1 MSSRRLGWRRQGGE
15 ADPLHKVPLERILLR
30 LKYRGP
36 ELYQRRPLMHDLVP
50 ENEAS
55 PTTRVTVVLA
65 WLPVTLPLLWGIWQ
79 TVKKAA
85 VLFR

>member
-1 MSSRRLGWRRQGGE
+1 MRDSDGVARSPDSSWV
-15 ADPLHKVPLERILLR
+15 KV
-30 LKYRGP
+30 
-36 ELYQRRPLMHDLVP
+36 
-50 ENEAS
+50 A
-55 PTTRVTVVLA
+55 LA

>member
-1 MSSRRLGWRRQGGE
+1 MVDNDGSEAGAGSGW
-15 ADPLHKVPLERILLR
+15 VI
-30 LKYRGP
+30 
-36 ELYQRRPLMHDLVP
+36 
-50 ENEAS
+50 
-55 PTTRVTVVLA
+55 VVLA

>member
-1 MSSRRLGWRRQGGE
+1 MANNDGSEEQAGSSW
-15 ADPLHKVPLERILLR
+15 A
-30 LKYRGP
+30 
-36 ELYQRRPLMHDLVP
+36 LVI
-50 ENEAS
+50 
-55 PTTRVTVVLA
+55 LA

>member
-1 MSSRRLGWRRQGGE
+1 VANNRASEESAGSSW
-15 ADPLHKVPLERILLR
+15 A
-30 LKYRGP
+30 
-36 ELYQRRPLMHDLVP
+36 M
-50 ENEAS
+50 
-55 PTTRVTVVLA
+55 VVLA

>member
-1 MSSRRLGWRRQGGE
+1 VADNAGSEEAKGSSW
-15 ADPLHKVPLERILLR
+15 A
-30 LKYRGP
+30 
-36 ELYQRRPLMHDLVP
+36 M
-50 ENEAS
+50 
-55 PTTRVTVVLA
+55 VVLA

>member
-1 MSSRRLGWRRQGGE
+1 VANNDTSREPAGANWL
-15 ADPLHKVPLERILLR
+15 I
-30 LKYRGP
+30 
-36 ELYQRRPLMHDLVP
+36 
-50 ENEAS
+50 
-55 PTTRVTVVLA
+55 VVLA

>member
-1 MSSRRLGWRRQGGE
+1 VTNNRASEEPAGSSW
-15 ADPLHKVPLERILLR
+15 A
-30 LKYRGP
+30 
-36 ELYQRRPLMHDLVP
+36 M
-50 ENEAS
+50 
-55 PTTRVTVVLA
+55 VVLA

>member
-1 MSSRRLGWRRQGGE
+1 
-15 ADPLHKVPLERILLR
+15 V
-30 LKYRGP
+30 
-36 ELYQRRPLMHDLVP
+36 HDQVP

>member
-1 MSSRRLGWRRQGGE
+1 MPERDPSSEPSDSGW
-15 ADPLHKVPLERILLR
+15 A
-30 LKYRGP
+30 
-36 ELYQRRPLMHDLVP
+36 M
-50 ENEAS
+50 
-55 PTTRVTVVLA
+55 VVLA

>member
-1 MSSRRLGWRRQGGE
+1 METTEAPDRRGASSWW
-15 ADPLHKVPLERILLR
+15 V
-30 LKYRGP
+30 
-36 ELYQRRPLMHDLVP
+36 
-50 ENEAS
+50 
-55 PTTRVTVVLA
+55 VVLA

>member
-1 MSSRRLGWRRQGGE
+1 VRNDDASGRPAGSSW
-15 ADPLHKVPLERILLR
+15 P
-30 LKYRGP
+30 
-36 ELYQRRPLMHDLVP
+36 M
-50 ENEAS
+50 
-55 PTTRVTVVLA
+55 VVLA

>member
-1 MSSRRLGWRRQGGE
+1 MRL
-15 ADPLHKVPLERILLR
+15 LHKTPGWLNIVPPNPPLGVSKRR
-30 LKYRGP
+30 PVVTNSDGP
-36 ELYQRRPLMHDLVP
+36 EEPAGGSWVF
-50 ENEAS
+50 
-55 PTTRVTVVLA
+55 VVLA